1 MAFPVTLNGRTYTL
15 TDFEGTNYVDGLPDA
30 FEDFVTHAG
39 DIYNSTSTTSNS
51 IGTGSKTFTVEA
63 NKPYQAGTPLR
74 IADAAAPSTNFL
86 DTVVT
91 SYSGTTLVVNSIGF
105 GGSGTKTSWTVNIG
119 GAKTVDGTLGLS
131 QGGTGATDA
140 AGARTNIDV
149 YSKSESESRY
159 LNISGDTGDVSFDGD
174 LTITG
179 SDAGTRLMV
188 KSTNAGAADGP
199 IIDLD
204 RDSSSP
210 VTGDDIG
217 QIYFSGQNDADE
229 KIQYGIIEG
238 FIQDPTDGAEH
249 GMVNY
254 TYMVNGSKVGGIQMR
269 GDQGGTAGEV
279 NVNNGGLDMNFR
291 VESDGNPNMLFVDAG
306 TNRVGVGTNSP
317 AQKLHIQDTGA
328 STVLQIETGTNLN
341 SQIYFADPNGSSP
354 GYISYAHAS
363 DKMLFGAGGEESF
376 RINPEGG
383 VEFRA
388 YNNNSAVFTASVSG
402 SVMTV
407 TAVSTGTLVE
417 GAYIFGPTSLTTGLH
432 HDTKIVSFG
441 TGTGGVGTYNLNK
454 NHDAASRTFY
464 QADQNKKDG
473 NRITFYDSD
482 GGVLGGQ
489 PIGTIEWKSSDTQSD
504 EQIVAFIGS
513 HVNDGTPDAN
523 IIFGTKQNSQDTGD
537 AKEKMRL
544 WYNGD
549 LDLSAGGGG
558 IIFSDAGGSGT
569 SPSSNKLDEY
579 EEGTFTPTIADSDTG
594 GNTSTTGQ
602 GVYTKIG
609 RLVVVNIDIGNVNK
623 TPLTTTNAMYVQ
635 GLPFANNGSVRA
647 TSAFQANL
655 LGNSKGAYAHL
666 AENQS
671 AFSFKQNNDSFNEG
685 AQAILCSDIKDDQMD
700 LFGITLVYHAAV

>member
-1 MAFPVTLNGRTYTL
+1 
-15 TDFEGTNYVDGLPDA
+15 
-30 FEDFVTHAG
+30 
-39 DIYNSTSTTSNS
+39 
-51 IGTGSKTFTVEA
+51 
-63 NKPYQAGTPLR
+63 
-74 IADAAAPSTNFL
+74 
-86 DTVVT
+86 
-91 SYSGTTLVVNSIGF
+91 
-105 GGSGTKTSWTVNIG
+105 
-119 GAKTVDGTLGLS
+119 
-131 QGGTGATDA
+131 
-140 AGARTNIDV
+140 
-149 YSKSESESRY
+149 
-159 LNISGDTGDVSFDGD
+159 
-174 LTITG
+174 
-179 SDAGTRLMV
+179 
-188 KSTNAGAADGP
+188 
-199 IIDLD
+199 
-204 RDSSSP
+204 
-210 VTGDDIG
+210 
-217 QIYFSGQNDADE
+217 
-229 KIQYGIIEG
+229 
-238 FIQDPTDGAEH
+238 
-249 GMVNY
+249 
-254 TYMVNGSKVGGIQMR
+254 MR

-291 VESDGNPNMLFVDAG
+291 VEGDTDPNLFFVDASTDRIGIG
-306 TNRVGVGTNSP
+306 TNDP
-317 AQKLHIQDTGA
+317 QALLHIEDTSSNA
-328 STVLQIETGTNLN
+328 ILQIEAANDST
-341 SQIYFADPNGSSP
+341 SAIYFADPDASSP
-354 GYISYAHAS
+354 GYISYAHSS

-388 YNNNSAVFTASVSG
+388 YNNNSAVFTGSITG
-402 SVMTV
+402 SVLTV
-407 TAVSTGTLVE
+407 TAVSSGTLVE
-417 GAYIFGPTSLTTGLH
+417 GAYIFGPTTLTVGPH

-441 TGTGGVGTYNLNK
+441 TGTGGTGTYNLNK
-454 NHDAASRTFY
+454 NHDVASRTLY

-482 GGVLGGQ
+482 NSVLGGQ
-489 PIGTIEWKSSDTQSD
+489 PIGTIEWKSSDSNSD

-523 IIFGTKQNSQDTGD
+523 IIFGTKHSSQDTGD